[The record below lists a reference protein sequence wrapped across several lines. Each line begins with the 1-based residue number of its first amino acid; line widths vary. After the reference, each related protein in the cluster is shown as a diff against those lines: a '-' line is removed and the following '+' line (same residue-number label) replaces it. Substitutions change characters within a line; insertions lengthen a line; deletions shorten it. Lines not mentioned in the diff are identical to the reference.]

1 MQGTDGRRRTD
12 GTDARTD
19 RRVSAPRAHGSRHR
33 RTHCVCV
40 TSFAANGRTEGTGDG
55 GRKGGCFHGK
65 VAVPPPSSVRPRPS
79 LHLLIVV
86 ATAVVTVVVSAV
98 VTAERSKARVS
109 RSALNYVPSGRAREG
124 GSRGERGSSQVERE
138 RDTRKGERTRA
149 TATDD
154 CSLRERRTDGMRR
167 RGGGG
172 RRGGRGKRGGNCPA
186 ECVAEMSV
194 GKEIYRRVAA
204 AASDM
209 LIIAARPPPARDLGC
224 RRSRFLICDA
234 ETDRLAPV
242 AARPPAPFACIPT
255 TATVR
260 SSRASRSERN
270 IPSKCTHGFVVTRQA
285 SQVTR
290 VDGREQEREIRQCKA
305 GHIAENPLS
314 GQHRRK
320 SSRRKTS

>member
-1 MQGTDGRRRTD
+1 M
-12 GTDARTD
+12 
-19 RRVSAPRAHGSRHR
+19 
-33 RTHCVCV
+33 
-40 TSFAANGRTEGTGDG
+40 E
-55 GRKGGCFHGK
+55 
-65 VAVPPPSSVRPRPS
+65 
-79 LHLLIVV
+79 
-86 ATAVVTVVVSAV
+86 
-98 VTAERSKARVS
+98 
-109 RSALNYVPSGRAREG
+109 
-124 GSRGERGSSQVERE
+124 
-138 RDTRKGERTRA
+138 
-149 TATDD
+149 
-154 CSLRERRTDGMRR
+154 
-167 RGGGG
+167 GG
-172 RRGGRGKRGGNCPA
+172 RRGRGKRGGNCPA

-255 TATVR
+255 TAATVR
-260 SSRASRSERN
+260 SSRVSRSERN

>member
-1 MQGTDGRRRTD
+1 M
-12 GTDARTD
+12 
-19 RRVSAPRAHGSRHR
+19 V
-33 RTHCVCV
+33 
-40 TSFAANGRTEGTGDG
+40 
-55 GRKGGCFHGK
+55 
-65 VAVPPPSSVRPRPS
+65 
-79 LHLLIVV
+79 
-86 ATAVVTVVVSAV
+86 
-98 VTAERSKARVS
+98 
-109 RSALNYVPSGRAREG
+109 EG
-124 GSRGERGSSQVERE
+124 GKR
-138 RDTRKGERTRA
+138 
-149 TATDD
+149 
-154 CSLRERRTDGMRR
+154 
-167 RGGGG
+167 
-172 RRGGRGKRGGNCPA
+172 GRGKRGGNCPA

-305 GHIAENPLS
+305 GHIAKNPLS

>member
-1 MQGTDGRRRTD
+1 M
-12 GTDARTD
+12 
-19 RRVSAPRAHGSRHR
+19 
-33 RTHCVCV
+33 
-40 TSFAANGRTEGTGDG
+40 
-55 GRKGGCFHGK
+55 
-65 VAVPPPSSVRPRPS
+65 
-79 LHLLIVV
+79 IVV

-124 GSRGERGSSQVERE
+124 GSRGTREQPGGKRERE
-138 RDTRKGERTRA
+138 TLERESERA
-149 TATDD
+149 PLPQTTAVSASDG
-154 CSLRERRTDGMRR
+154 RTVCGDAVVE
-167 RGGGG
+167 GG
-172 RRGGRGKRGGNCPA
+172 RRGRGKRGGNCPA

>member
-1 MQGTDGRRRTD
+1 M
-12 GTDARTD
+12 
-19 RRVSAPRAHGSRHR
+19 
-33 RTHCVCV
+33 
-40 TSFAANGRTEGTGDG
+40 
-55 GRKGGCFHGK
+55 
-65 VAVPPPSSVRPRPS
+65 
-79 LHLLIVV
+79 IVV

-138 RDTRKGERTRA
+138 RETLERESERA
-149 TATDD
+149 PLPQTTAVSASDG
-154 CSLRERRTDGMRR
+154 RTVCGDAVVE
-167 RGGGG
+167 GG
-172 RRGGRGKRGGNCPA
+172 RRGRGKRGGNCPA

-305 GHIAENPLS
+305 GHIAENPLCPAS
-314 GQHRRK
+314 IAESHLGVKRAECSRDK
-320 SSRRKTS
+320 ASRRTRTHFEILYIGFFFVKRPQLMVKASST